1 MKFSDIL
8 ALAKQGYT
16 PADIRELLS
25 MQTEEVQQETEQAEP
40 TEQAQAMPK
49 EAEPT
54 NAPAETA
61 QSAGEAVSG
70 NADKINELEQE
81 IARLKAENTRIAQP
95 AKERAKTSQEILT
108 DLARGF
114 M

>member
-25 MQTEEVQQETEQAEP
+25 LQTEDVQQETEQAEP
-40 TEQAQAMPK
+40 TEQAQTQPA

-54 NAPAETA
+54 NAPADTA
-61 QSAGEAVSG
+61 QSAGDAVSG
-70 NADKINELEQE
+70 NADKIKQLEQE

-95 AKERAKTSQEILT
+95 VKEQAKTQQEILT